1 MRVASS
7 CQGID
12 RQVPTQGQGKYYGG
26 NKINSAVSGCSSGTK
41 IRPIDLIQ
49 TRADT
54 RRHADLDRTPSI
66 CFHCHSY
73 YNGQLR
79 SQ

>member
-1 MRVASS
+1 MMRVASS

-41 IRPIDLIQ
+41 VRPIGLIQ

-54 RRHADLDRTPSI
+54 RNRLVPLQFVSTTNSD
-66 CFHCHSY
+66 